1 MNILELKNVSKK
13 FKQGTQDIFALEN
26 VNLKIKSGE
35 IAALVGPSGSG
46 KTTLLQIAGLL
57 DQASSGRVL
66 VNNIDVS
73 NANDALRT
81 KTRRENLGFIYQFHH
96 LLPEFSALE
105 NVALPLLIKGLK
117 HEEALK
123 MADKLLTEVDLADR
137 KNHKPS
143 ELSGGQQQRVAIARA
158 VITKPSLILADE
170 PTGNLDSS
178 NSQKV
183 FDLLQNLVKNHNIA
197 CLLVTHNIDL
207 AKKLDRIIKIA
218 DGKLLAT

>member
-1 MNILELKNVSKK
+1 MNILELENVSKK